1 MINECGT
8 CQSLGV
14 ENMIRLTLLLS
25 GSIWAAMNFAPEL
38 DEPVFTEW
46 VAEVAPVEESAP
58 EVTRTAATRTAPV
71 SPVKMVAPVVVSDL
85 LADPA
90 KVAAIIE
97 PQQPVWFVTASRVNV
112 RQGPSTNYEVMGK
125 VLYGDA
131 ALVVSDLDSEWIKIR
146 IEGAGVEGFI
156 MKRFMTDVDP
166 LG

>member
-1 MINECGT
+1 
-8 CQSLGV
+8 
-14 ENMIRLTLLLS
+14 
-25 GSIWAAMNFAPEL
+25 MNFAPEL
-38 DEPVFTEW
+38 DEPVFTEL
-46 VAEVAPVEESAP
+46 VAEVAPVEETAP
-58 EVTRTAATRTAPV
+58 EVTRTALV
-71 SPVKMVAPVVVSDL
+71 SPIKMVAPAVASDL

-90 KVAAIIE
+90 KVAAIIA

-112 RQGPSTNYEVMGK
+112 RQGPSTDYEVMGK

-131 ALVVSDLDSEWIKIR
+131 ALVVSDLDSDWVKIR

>member
-1 MINECGT
+1 
-8 CQSLGV
+8 
-14 ENMIRLTLLLS
+14 
-25 GSIWAAMNFAPEL
+25 MNFAPEL
-38 DEPVFTEW
+38 DEPVFTEQ
-46 VAEVAPVEESAP
+46 VAEVAPVDESAP
-58 EVTRTAATRTAPV
+58 EVTRTAATHTAVV

-85 LADPA
+85 RADPA

-131 ALVVSDLDSEWIKIR
+131 ALVVSNLDSEWIKIR